1 LNALDVVILVFLALG
16 AYSGYK
22 QGLFISILSIFA
34 FVIALIL
41 AFHFMDWGAQILAE
55 KVTELTFGLP
65 FMAFILIFLGVILI
79 IRGLAFLVKKTLDFT
94 ILGSVDSLAGGI
106 LGVVKTAFILSFFL
120 WIANSFEFK
129 VSEDWVRDS
138 KSYAYIEPM
147 APVAVRFLDDY
158 TPVISRAVT
167 TIQELVKT
175 TTDGLID

>member
-65 FMAFILIFLGVILI
+65 FMAFILIFLGRDFDYPGI
-79 IRGLAFLVKKTLDFT
+79 GLFSEKNIGFYHSW
-94 ILGSVDSLAGGI
+94 IGGQFGRRNLGGGKNC
-106 LGVVKTAFILSFFL
+106 LYS
-120 WIANSFEFK
+120 
-129 VSEDWVRDS
+129 
-138 KSYAYIEPM
+138 
-147 APVAVRFLDDY
+147 
-158 TPVISRAVT
+158 
-167 TIQELVKT
+167 
-175 TTDGLID
+175 

>member
-1 LNALDVVILVFLALG
+1 
-16 AYSGYK
+16 
-22 QGLFISILSIFA
+22 
-34 FVIALIL
+34 
-41 AFHFMDWGAQILAE
+41 
-55 KVTELTFGLP
+55 
-65 FMAFILIFLGVILI
+65 
-79 IRGLAFLVKKTLDFT
+79 
-94 ILGSVDSLAGGI
+94 
-106 LGVVKTAFILSFFL
+106 VVKTAFILSFFL

>member
-1 LNALDVVILVFLALG
+1 VNALDVIILVFLALG

-22 QGLFISILSIFA
+22 QGLFISILSIVA
-34 FVIALIL
+34 FVLGLIL

-129 VSEDWVRDS
+129 VSEDWVKDS

-147 APVAVRFLDDY
+147 APIIVRFLDDY
-158 TPVISRAVT
+158 TPVISRAVS

-175 TTDGLID
+175 TKDGLID

>member
-1 LNALDVVILVFLALG
+1 MNALDIVILVFLALG
-16 AYSGYK
+16 AYNGYK
-22 QGLFISILSIFA
+22 QGLFISILSIVA
-34 FVIALIL
+34 FVVALIL

-65 FMAFILIFLGVILI
+65 FMAFILIFLGVIFI

-120 WIANSFEFK
+120 WVATSFDFK

-138 KSYAYIEPM
+138 KSYIYIEPI
-147 APVAVRFLDDY
+147 APVIVNFVDDY
-158 TPVISRAVT
+158 TPVISRSVS
-167 TIQELVKT
+167 TIQELVKK